1 MMGRILFLFTYL
13 FLSVCPFTP
22 AWGTSA
28 GLTVLLDKM
37 NAAYSDHNDSLF
49 AYIGQAHTLA
59 EQEKDYDALMK
70 VYKIRGNFY
79 FLSGD
84 YKNAHESYSAGI
96 RLGEEH
102 KLGKGLITLYYEIA
116 GVYSKNGNR
125 PLSDQNIL
133 KGLQLAEKTSDT
145 SCLADGLNRIG
156 IHLERDGK
164 LDTALHCYQKSYEFY
179 SAVGD
184 SVGMSYSLE
193 NQATTYGLMK
203 NFREAIVRIKR
214 SLSIR
219 ELKND
224 RYGIAIANIN
234 ISEIYQQ
241 DNKLDSAVKYA
252 LVAERTSK
260 EVGFLDLVQYT
271 YEQLYLLYKK
281 KNNTTLALHYF
292 ELRTRLKDSIFNA
305 DRTKQIAEFSTKF
318 DTERKEQQIKVLS
331 KQKTIQRLALFAAVL
346 LFIVMVIVGYL
357 IFKSR
362 KEKEN
367 KLRLETAFQLQLQ
380 EAEARNALQNERLRI
395 SRELHDN
402 IGSHL
407 TFINATVDNM
417 GGADSKLQ
425 QVKDLTNETI
435 RELRKTV
442 WLINKSSVRIDE
454 FVVKLRDFLKNI
466 THLSVEAQVA
476 DAEAILKAELI
487 TELFRAIQESVNN
500 ALKHSGAGKIV
511 VQIIADA
518 ATISIQ
524 VIDNGSGFDI
534 AQQSSKKGFGLENM
548 EHRMHSIGGS
558 YTIESA
564 PGAGTTVRLHARL

>member
-1 MMGRILFLFTYL
+1 MKCRLFGLAC
-13 FLSVCPFTP
+13 LSLLLLIP
-22 AWGTSA
+22 AWCSA
-28 GLTVLLDKM
+28 ASPALKVLLEKM
-37 NAAYSDHNDSLF
+37 NAAYRDHSDSLF
-49 AYIGQAHTLA
+49 SYIGQARGLA
-59 EQEKDYDALMK
+59 EQEKDYDALMI
-70 VYKIRGNFY
+70 VYKIEGNFY
-79 FLSGD
+79 FLGGD
-84 YKNAHESYSAGI
+84 YKKAHESYSAGI
-96 RLGEEH
+96 RLGEQQR
-102 KLGKGLITLYYEIA
+102 LGKGLITMYYEIA

-125 PLSDQNIL
+125 ALSDQNIL
-133 KGLQLAEKTSDT
+133 KGLRLADKTSDT

-164 LDTALHCYQKSYEFY
+164 LDSALHCYQMSYEFY
-179 SAVGD
+179 NAMRD

-193 NQATTYGLMK
+193 NQATTYGLLK
-203 NFREAIVRIKR
+203 NFREAIARIKL

-241 DNKLDSAVKYA
+241 DNKIDSALKYA
-252 LVAERTSK
+252 LVAEKTSK

-271 YEQLYLLYKK
+271 YEQLYILYKK
-281 KNNTTLALHYF
+281 KNNAALALQYF
-292 ELRTRLKDSIFNA
+292 ELRTKLKDSIFNA
-305 DRTKQIAEFSTKF
+305 ERTRQIAEFSTKF

-331 KQKTIQRLALFAAVL
+331 KQKTIQRLALIAAVL
-346 LFIVMVIVGYL
+346 LFIVMAIVGYI
-357 IFKSR
+357 IFRNR

-367 KLRLETAFQLQLQ
+367 KLRLEAAFQLQLQ

-417 GGADSKLQ
+417 GGSDTKMQ

-442 WLINKSSVRIDE
+442 WLINKSSVQIDE

-466 THLSVEAQVA
+466 PHLHVEADIEDTAAV
-476 DAEAILKAELI
+476 LKAELI

-500 ALKHSGAGKIV
+500 ALKYSAAAEISVRIRSDQKS
-511 VQIIADA
+511 IA
-518 ATISIQ
+518 IQ
-524 VIDNGSGFDI
+524 VADNGSGFDV
-534 AQQSSKKGFGLENM
+534 ARQKGSGFGLENM
-548 EHRMHSIGGS
+548 EYRMQAIGGT
-558 YTIESA
+558 YAIESVI
-564 PGAGTTVRLHARL
+564 GKGTTVFLQAPL

>member
-1 MMGRILFLFTYL
+1 ME
-13 FLSVCPFTP
+13 
-22 AWGTSA
+22 
-28 GLTVLLDKM
+28 
-37 NAAYSDHNDSLF
+37 AAYRDHSDSLF
-49 AYIGQAHTLA
+49 RYIGQARGLA
-59 EQEKDYDALMK
+59 EQEKDYDALMI
-70 VYKIRGNFY
+70 VYKIEGNFH
-79 FLSGD
+79 FLSSD
-84 YKNAHESYSAGI
+84 YKKAHESYSTGI
-96 RLGEEH
+96 RLGEQH
-102 KLGKGLITLYYEIA
+102 HLGKGLITLYYEIA

-125 PLSDQNIL
+125 ALSDQNIL
-133 KGLQLAEKTSDT
+133 KGLQLADRTSDT

-164 LDTALHCYQKSYEFY
+164 LDSSLHCYQLSYEFY
-179 SAVGD
+179 KAVGD
-184 SVGMSYSLE
+184 SLGMSYSLE
-193 NQATTYGLMK
+193 NLATTYGLMQ
-203 NFREAIVRIKR
+203 NFKEAIARIKQ

-241 DNKLDSAVKYA
+241 DNELDSAVKYA
-252 LVAERTSK
+252 LRAEKTSK
-260 EVGFLDLVQYT
+260 EVGFLDLVQHT
-271 YEQLYLLYKK
+271 YEQLYILYKK
-281 KNNTTLALHYF
+281 KNNTALALQYF
-292 ELRTRLKDSIFNA
+292 EQRTKLKDSIFNA
-305 DRTKQIAEFSTKF
+305 ERTKQIAEFSTKF

-346 LFIVMVIVGYL
+346 VFIVMAIVGYI
-357 IFKSR
+357 IFRNR

-367 KLRLETAFQLQLQ
+367 KLRLAAAFQLQLQ

-417 GGADSKLQ
+417 DDSDTKMQ

-454 FVVKLRDFLKNI
+454 FVVKLRDFLKNVP
-466 THLSVEAQVA
+466 HLNVEAHIS
-476 DAEAILKAELI
+476 DPEAILKAELI

-500 ALKHSGAGKIV
+500 ALKYSAAEKIT
-511 VQIIADA
+511 VQIRSDTEA
-518 ATISIQ
+518 ISIR
-524 VIDNGSGFDI
+524 VTDNGSGFDVGG
-534 AQQSSKKGFGLENM
+534 QKGRGFGLENIAQ
-548 EHRMHSIGGS
+548 RMQAIGGT
-558 YTIESA
+558 YEIESET
-564 PGAGTTVRLHARL
+564 GKGTMVSLHARL

>member
-1 MMGRILFLFTYL
+1 MKCCLYGLLCLPLLLLIPARCAAASPALKALVGNMEAAYRNHSDSLFTYI
-13 FLSVCPFTP
+13 
-22 AWGTSA
+22 
-28 GLTVLLDKM
+28 
-37 NAAYSDHNDSLF
+37 N
-49 AYIGQAHTLA
+49 QARGLA
-59 EQEKDYDALMK
+59 EQEKDYDALMI
-70 VYKIRGNFY
+70 VYKIEGNFY
-79 FLSGD
+79 FLSSD
-84 YKNAHESYSAGI
+84 YKKAHESYATGI
-96 RLGEEH
+96 RLGEQH
-102 KLGKGLITLYYEIA
+102 HLGKGLITLYYEIA
-116 GVYSKNGNR
+116 GVYSKNGNKA
-125 PLSDQNIL
+125 LSDQNIL
-133 KGLQLAEKTSDT
+133 KGLKLADKTSDT

-164 LDTALHCYQKSYEFY
+164 LDSSLHCYQLSYELY
-179 SAVGD
+179 KAVDD

-193 NQATTYGLMK
+193 NQATTYGQMK
-203 NFREAIVRIKR
+203 NFREAIARIKL

-241 DNKLDSAVKYA
+241 DHKIDSAVKYA
-252 LVAERTSK
+252 LIAEKAAK

-271 YEQLYLLYKK
+271 YEQLYMLYKK
-281 KNNTTLALHYF
+281 KNNTNLALHYF
-292 ELRTRLKDSIFNA
+292 ELRTQLKDSIFNA
-305 DRTKQIAEFSTKF
+305 ERTKQIAEFSTRF

-346 LFIVMVIVGYL
+346 LFVVMVIVGYI
-357 IFKSR
+357 IFRNR

-367 KLRLETAFQLQLQ
+367 KLRLEAAFQLQLQ

-417 GGADSKLQ
+417 GEAEGKMQ
-425 QVKDLTNETI
+425 QVKELTNETI

-442 WLINKSSVRIDE
+442 WLINKSSVRIEE

-466 THLSVEAQVA
+466 PHLHVEAQIA
-476 DAEAILKAELI
+476 DPEAILKAELI

-500 ALKHSGAGKIV
+500 ALKYSGAEKII
-511 VQIIADA
+511 VQIRADA
-518 ATISIQ
+518 AQIAIEVT
-524 VIDNGSGFDI
+524 DNGSGFDV
-534 AQQSSKKGFGLENM
+534 ARQKGSGFGLENM
-548 EHRMHSIGGS
+548 EQRMQGIGGS
-558 YTIESA
+558 YAIESLAGKGTKVSLQA
-564 PGAGTTVRLHARL
+564 PL

>member
-1 MMGRILFLFTYL
+1 MKYRLFGLLCLPLLLLIPARCPAASPALKALVGNMEAAYRNHSDSLFTYI
-13 FLSVCPFTP
+13 
-22 AWGTSA
+22 
-28 GLTVLLDKM
+28 
-37 NAAYSDHNDSLF
+37 N
-49 AYIGQAHTLA
+49 QARGLA
-59 EQEKDYDALMK
+59 EKEKDYDALMII
-70 VYKIRGNFY
+70 YKIEGNFY
-79 FLSGD
+79 FLSSD
-84 YKNAHESYSAGI
+84 YKKAHESYATGI
-96 RLGEEH
+96 RLGEQH
-102 KLGKGLITLYYEIA
+102 HLGKGLITLYYEIA
-116 GVYSKNGNR
+116 GVYSKNGNKA
-125 PLSDQNIL
+125 LSDQNIL
-133 KGLQLAEKTSDT
+133 KGLKLADKTSDT

-164 LDTALHCYQKSYEFY
+164 LDSSLHCYQLSYEFY
-179 SAVGD
+179 KAVDD

-203 NFREAIVRIKR
+203 NFREAIARIKL

-241 DNKLDSAVKYA
+241 DHKIDSAVKYA
-252 LVAERTSK
+252 LIAEKAAK

-271 YEQLYLLYKK
+271 YEQLYILYKK
-281 KNNTTLALHYF
+281 KNNTNLALHYF
-292 ELRTRLKDSIFNA
+292 ELRTQLKDSIFNA
-305 DRTKQIAEFSTKF
+305 ERTKQIAEFSTRF

-346 LFIVMVIVGYL
+346 LFIVMVIVGYV
-357 IFKSR
+357 IFRNR

-367 KLRLETAFQLQLQ
+367 KLRLEAAFQLQLQ

-407 TFINATVDNM
+407 TFINATVDNI
-417 GGADSKLQ
+417 GGSDTKMQ

-466 THLSVEAQVA
+466 PHLHVEAQIA
-476 DAEAILKAELI
+476 DPEAVLKAELI

-500 ALKHSGAGKIV
+500 ALKYSGAAAIG
-511 VQIIADA
+511 VQISSGASRIEV
-518 ATISIQ
+518 Q
-524 VIDNGSGFDI
+524 VVDNGCGFDV
-534 AQQSSKKGFGLENM
+534 ARQKGSGFGLENM
-548 EHRMHSIGGS
+548 EQRMKSIGGLYS
-558 YTIESA
+558 IESESGKGTRVILQA
-564 PGAGTTVRLHARL
+564 PL